1 MRSELVKQYY
11 DSDEYLQKLR
21 GKMMKLKE
29 MEQDPFVR
37 AERILN
43 IYSVDPI
50 AFIEDFCFLKIPEF
64 GEQIK
69 PFFLF
74 EYQKRIIYA
83 LQDAERAGT
92 DIDLLIDKP
101 RGMGLTWLISTYY
114 LWRWLFT
121 PNYSSFFL
129 SRTEAEVD
137 DGTQSPNSTIFGKMR
152 WQISKLP
159 QWLLPEGYMPKKSR
173 GTTTDMN
180 LRIMNPQI
188 QSIMIGSSTN
198 SNAGRSRRYS
208 ATVLD
213 ECFFI
218 DNFQEVYRALT
229 SVSRIKVF
237 ISTVVESKVAK
248 DFRDMCKEKGNYV
261 TLTWKDHPWKD
272 QQWFEE
278 LEEKARLLDDPDL
291 MREAVVDYS
300 VNPKSQYYPMIVE
313 SKVEPLTYDPSK
325 PLYCSLDVGGRQ
337 DLTVIGYWQF
347 TGNSFKLLEA
357 YENTNKPAEW
367 YAPFLNTDVLI
378 NPAWYNEFQVNFIG
392 KLRKWKRPVAY
403 FGELDHT
410 IKRMPT
416 NTSTADELWKS
427 GHIKIQYNQYAIQ
440 HPPRHHATSQM
451 LPKTIFNKDSP
462 AVMKVYDA
470 LCTSKY
476 VGTLKTTT
484 ENLKPVHGSD
494 GTADRRA
501 MVENM
506 AVNINRIFR
515 NQRDESMTD
524 DTRSFARAIQ
534 KALRT

>member
-1 MRSELVKQYY
+1 MRHKLVHSYY
-11 DSDEYLQKLR
+11 GGDEYLQKLR

-29 MEQDPFVR
+29 LEQDPYIR

-43 IYSVDPI
+43 IYSVDPVS
-50 AFIEDFCFLKIPEF
+50 FIEDFCFLKIPEY

-74 EYQKRIIYA
+74 DFQKKIIYA
-83 LQDAERAGT
+83 IQDAERSGE
-92 DIDLLIDKP
+92 DVDLLIDKP
-101 RGMGLTWLISTYY
+101 RGMGLTWLISAY
-114 LWRWLFT
+114 LTWRWLFT
-121 PNYSSFFL
+121 PNYSSFIL

-137 DGTQSPNSTIFGKMR
+137 DGTNTPNSTIFGKIR
-152 WQISKLP
+152 WQLSKMP
-159 QWLLPEGYMPKKSR
+159 KWMLPEGYQPKKSR

-180 LRIMNPQI
+180 LRILNPQI
-188 QSIMIGSSTN
+188 QSAIVGSSTN

-208 ATVLD
+208 LTMID

-229 SVSRIKVF
+229 SVSRVKLFV
-237 ISTVVESKVAK
+237 STVVESKVAK
-248 DFRDMCKEKGNYV
+248 DFRDMCETKGHYV
-261 TLTWKDHPWKD
+261 SLTWRDHPWKD
-272 QQWFEE
+272 QIWFNE

-300 VNPKSQYYPMIVE
+300 VNPKSQYYPMVVE
-313 SKVEPLTYDPSK
+313 SKVDSIQYERQR

-347 TGNSFKLLEA
+347 DGEHFKLVEA

-367 YAPFLNTDVLI
+367 YAPFLNTDVLL
-378 NPAWYNEFQVNFIG
+378 NPMWYNEFQQRFIENL
-392 KLRKWKRPVAY
+392 KKWNRPVAY

-416 NTSTADELWKS
+416 NTSTADELWKA
-427 GHIKIQYNQYAIQ
+427 GRIKIQYNQYAIQ
-440 HPPRHHATSQM
+440 HPPRHAATSKM

-462 AVMKVYDA
+462 GALKVYDA
-470 LCTSKY
+470 ICTSKY
-476 VGTLKTTT
+476 AGTLKTTA
-484 ENLKPVHGSD
+484 ENLKPIHGSD

-501 MVENM
+501 MVENF
-506 AVNINRIFR
+506 AVQIPRLFR
-515 NQRDESMTD
+515 NQRDENMNEH
-524 DTRSFARAIQ
+524 TRDFARAIT
-534 KALRT
+534 KMLRI